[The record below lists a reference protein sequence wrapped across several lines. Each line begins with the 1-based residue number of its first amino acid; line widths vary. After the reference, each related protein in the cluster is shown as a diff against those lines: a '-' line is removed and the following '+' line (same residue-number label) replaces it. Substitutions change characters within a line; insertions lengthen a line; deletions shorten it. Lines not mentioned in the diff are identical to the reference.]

1 MVGLSIKDPIGEK
14 QLFANRAIALF
25 FCIVVMVGLLILRFV
40 QLQVWEFES
49 YQTRSDSNRIQVQ
62 PLAPPRG
69 LIFDRHGEL
78 LADNRVSSSLT
89 LVTERIDEL
98 SATIGQLAHLVS
110 VTPADISEFELR
122 LRRKRRPF
130 EPVALRQSLSEEE
143 VALLAVNRHMFTGV
157 AVTTELIRNYPY
169 GTLLAHAVGSV
180 RRVTA
185 GSQMGW
191 WQDSPTHQACGAHA
205 LELWQVL

>member
-1 MVGLSIKDPIGEK
+1 LVGLSIKDPIREK

-25 FCIVVMVGLLILRFV
+25 FCIVVMFGLLVTRFV
-40 QLQVWEFES
+40 QLQVWEFET

-89 LVTERIDEL
+89 LVTERID
-98 SATIGQLAHLVS
+98 QLAGTIAHLARLVS

-130 EPVALRQSLSEEE
+130 EPVALRLTLSEEE
-143 VALLAVNRHMFTGV
+143 VALLAVNRQYLPV
-157 AVTTELIRNYPY
+157 SR
-169 GTLLAHAVGSV
+169 
-180 RRVTA
+180 
-185 GSQMGW
+185 
-191 WQDSPTHQACGAHA
+191 
-205 LELWQVL
+205 